1 MPDPIAVS
9 SQSPGLL
16 SDFRRGIKLNKLWC
30 PVMSQFEP
38 ARSFPVLSDVT
49 THHFHKMPITAKCP
63 LPQTNRGK
71 MLGLLITG

>member
-49 THHFHKMPITAKCP
+49 THHFHKMPITASP
-63 LPQTNRGK
+63 TNEPRQNA
-71 MLGLLITG
+71 LFTNYWVA